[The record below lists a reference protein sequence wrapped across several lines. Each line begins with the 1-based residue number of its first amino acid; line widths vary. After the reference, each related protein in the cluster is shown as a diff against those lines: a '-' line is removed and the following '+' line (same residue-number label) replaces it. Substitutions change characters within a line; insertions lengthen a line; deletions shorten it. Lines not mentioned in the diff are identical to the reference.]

1 MGGRMKK
8 ISYSLILV
16 VILSSFVYAEPNAAT
31 RYLIKTSASLL
42 DFAIYKLEE
51 RLNKLSISDV
61 KEYEY
66 KHKEK
71 ILNSIKLE
79 AEVSYDYGNN
89 KIIVFSRPEDMQFI
103 ASGLNESKSICQK
116 IHQRIN
122 EKIQM
127 GLMFDSIFSHEGYKD
142 KDQPD
147 NLDDEV
153 LKLIQFESKIKFR
166 EKDDDLKDAAP
177 VLKCKAPIM
186 SQEIFYSEQKGKWIP
201 PKK

>member
-1 MGGRMKK
+1 M
-8 ISYSLILV
+8 IVLLLTSL
-16 VILSSFVYAEPNAAT
+16 VYAEPNTVT
-31 RYLIKTSASLL
+31 RYLTKTSVSLL

-51 RLNKLSISDV
+51 RLNKLTISDV

-71 ILNSIKLE
+71 LLSSVKLE
-79 AEVSYDYGNN
+79 AEVSYDYDNN
-89 KIIVFSRPEDMQFI
+89 KINVFSRPDDMNFI
-103 ASGLNESKSICQK
+103 AAGINEARNICEK
-116 IHQRIN
+116 IHRRIN

-153 LKLIQFESKIKFR
+153 LKLIHFESKVKFR
-166 EKDDDLKDAAP
+166 EKDDDLKDPAP

-186 SQEIFYSEQKGKWIP
+186 SQEIFYSEQTRSLNSVD
-201 PKK
+201 